1 MPSTLG
7 DFEQLVLLAVL
18 RLGPEAY
25 GAAIIREIEERT
37 GRDVAVGAMYTT
49 LERLAR
55 KRLVEARVGEPTAAR
70 GGRRKKHYAVTTPG
84 KRALGE
90 AYRALAAMTH
100 GLRKDLEAMR

>member
-1 MPSTLG
+1 MAGLG

-25 GAAIIREIEERT
+25 GVSVIREIGERT
-37 GRDVAVGAMYTT
+37 GREVAVGAMYTT
-49 LERLAR
+49 LERLTR
-55 KRLVEARVGEPTAAR
+55 KGLVESRVGDPTPAR
-70 GGRRKKHYAVTTPG
+70 GGRRKKHYAVTAEG
-84 KRALGE
+84 RRALGE